1 VQGSASQELPLPKDF
16 EQLVE
21 DRRSDEL
28 EGMLPLGPDPD
39 EYLDELK
46 EYDDAGYTHVY
57 VHQIG
62 PDQEGF
68 LEFAKN
74 ELLARS

>member
-1 VQGSASQELPLPKDF
+1 
-16 EQLVE
+16 
-21 DRRSDEL
+21 
-28 EGMLPLGPDPD
+28 MLPLGPDPD
-39 EYLDELK
+39 GYLDELK

-62 PDQEGF
+62 PDQEGC